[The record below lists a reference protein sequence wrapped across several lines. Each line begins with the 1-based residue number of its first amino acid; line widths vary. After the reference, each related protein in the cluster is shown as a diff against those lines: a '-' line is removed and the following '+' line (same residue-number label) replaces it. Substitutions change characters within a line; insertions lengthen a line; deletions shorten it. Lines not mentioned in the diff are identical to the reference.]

1 MSIDFSPALIR
12 KYDVAGPRYTSY
24 PTAVQFTPNFGARE
38 LAAQHSVIAGRS
50 DRSPLSLYVHVPF
63 CAKVC
68 FYCGCTKVV
77 TNNRARGA
85 DYLIRL
91 LKEVPRRAALHGGA
105 TREVRQLHL
114 GGGTPTF
121 LSLPQLAELLACLRA
136 EFRFAA
142 DCETSIEVDPR
153 TVTPETIAGL
163 RALGFNRLSLGIQDF
178 DPRVQ
183 VAVNRVQSESQ
194 IVSVVAAARAVAYES
209 LSFDLIYGLPLQ
221 NLAGFSRT
229 IDKVVALR
237 PNRLSL
243 FNYAHLP
250 HMFKAQRQID
260 AAQLPTA
267 EQKLALL
274 GAAISRLGDAG
285 YDYIGMDHF
294 ALPDDE
300 LSRARRDGS
309 LHRNFQGYST
319 RAECDLIGLG
329 MSAISSFD
337 DCFVQNTK
345 DLEEY
350 QSRIDAGELPINR
363 GYALSADDRLR
374 RELIMALACQGVIDR
389 ADVERRWGIEFD
401 RYFAEELAQL
411 TDMQADGL
419 VLVDDARIAVGPVG
433 MLLLRNLC
441 MVFDSHLRQ
450 QRQQDNQ
457 PRYSRAI

>member
-1 MSIDFSPALIR
+1 MSISFSPDLIR

-24 PTAVQFTPNFGARE
+24 PTAVQFTPAFGVRE
-38 LAAQHSVIAGRS
+38 LAAQRSVIAGRTEGG
-50 DRSPLSLYVHVPF
+50 PLSLYVHVPF

-68 FYCGCTKVV
+68 FYCACTKVV

-85 DYLIRL
+85 QYLERL
-91 LKEVPRRAALHGGA
+91 LKEIPRRAALHGGR

-121 LSLPQLAELLACLRA
+121 LSIDQLRELLQTLRA
-136 EFRFAA
+136 EFGFAA

-153 TVTPETIAGL
+153 TVAPESIAEL

-183 VAVNRVQSESQ
+183 VAVNRVQNESQ
-194 IVSVVAAARAVAYES
+194 IVAVVAAARAAAFES
-209 LSFDLIYGLPLQ
+209 MSFDLIYGLPLQ
-221 NLAGFSRT
+221 NLESFART
-229 IDKVVALR
+229 VDKVIALR

-250 HMFKAQRQID
+250 HMFKPQRQID

-274 GAAISRLGDAG
+274 GSAIARLGAAG

-294 ALPDDE
+294 ALPEDE
-300 LSRARRDGS
+300 LARARVDGT

-319 RAECDLIGLG
+319 HAECDLVGLG

-337 DCFVQNTK
+337 DCFVQNAK
-345 DLEEY
+345 DLDEY
-350 QSRIDAGELPINR
+350 QSKIDAGEIPIAR
-363 GYALSADDRLR
+363 GYALSEDDRLR
-374 RELIMALACQGVIDR
+374 REIIMALACQGSVDR
-389 ADVERRWGIEFD
+389 ADVERRWGIDFAS
-401 RYFAEELAQL
+401 YFADELARL
-411 TDMQADGL
+411 DGMQEDGL
-419 VLVDDARIAVGPVG
+419 VTVDGARVTVQRSG
-433 MLLLRNLC
+433 MLLLRNIC
-441 MVFDSHLRQ
+441 MVFDRYLNRGDS
-450 QRQQDNQ
+450 Q
-457 PRYSRAI
+457 PRFSRAI